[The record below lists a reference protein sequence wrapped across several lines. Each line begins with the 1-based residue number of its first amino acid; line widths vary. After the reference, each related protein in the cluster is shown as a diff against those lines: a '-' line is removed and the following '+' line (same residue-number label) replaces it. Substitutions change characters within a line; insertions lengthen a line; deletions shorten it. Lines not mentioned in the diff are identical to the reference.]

1 MSTTTHK
8 PDEDL
13 EYGASFHDLSD
24 RVKQIENVLA
34 QVPGE
39 ADGADWYW
47 LCLMKNKRYGLFW
60 GGCDYTGWDCQSN
73 MEYREA
79 PTPKA
84 VLSLLKENDVE
95 DTQKPIKQQ
104 LLDQIDGKQPYAL
117 REP

>member
-1 MSTTTHK
+1 MNTTIHK

-13 EYGASFHDLSD
+13 EYGASYHGLSE
-24 RVKQIENVLA
+24 RVKQIKDVLA

-39 ADGADWYW
+39 ADGPNWYW
-47 LCLMKNKRYGLFW
+47 LCLMKNGRYGLYW
-60 GGCDYTGWDCQSN
+60 GWCDFTGWDCQSN